1 MAGNHGS
8 DPSHAFLGLL
18 REAVVKPIEV
28 ARVLDGAGIY
38 YNEVRG
44 DNVATLNT
52 EDLYLLDA
60 TELLTVG

>member
-1 MAGNHGS
+1 M
-8 DPSHAFLGLL
+8 
-18 REAVVKPIEV
+18 
-28 ARVLDGAGIY
+28 ARVLDGACIY

-44 DNVATLNT
+44 ANVASLNT